1 VNQGNAGSDD
11 QLICRLETLSDE
23 SLVASAQSG
32 LHLAYDELC
41 RRHSIKTFRTVQRIT
56 RNREDAE
63 DALQDSLLKGFT
75 YLKRFDGR
83 STFSTWLTRIA
94 INSALMIL
102 RKKRRSDHE
111 ISFEGDAS
119 HYLQIPDPS
128 SDQEQYFFEGER
140 GCALWKAVRGL
151 PPLLRGVTEARYLQ
165 EASVSD
171 VAALAGVSVAATK
184 TRLLRAKKSL
194 RHALSENGTSH
205 RCVRK

>member
-1 VNQGNAGSDD
+1 MNQCNAGSDH

-23 SLVASAQSG
+23 SLVSSAKSG

-41 RRHSIKTFRTVQRIT
+41 RRHSTKTFRTVQRIT

-75 YLKRFDGR
+75 HLKRFDGR

-102 RKKRRSDHE
+102 RKKRSDLE
-111 ISFEGDAS
+111 ISFDGDAS

-128 SDQEQYFFEGER
+128 SDQERYFFEGER

-165 EASVSD
+165 EVAVSE
-171 VAALAGVSVAATK
+171 VAVLAGVSLAAAK

-194 RHALSENGTSH
+194 RRALSENGTPHKSMP
-205 RCVRK
+205 K